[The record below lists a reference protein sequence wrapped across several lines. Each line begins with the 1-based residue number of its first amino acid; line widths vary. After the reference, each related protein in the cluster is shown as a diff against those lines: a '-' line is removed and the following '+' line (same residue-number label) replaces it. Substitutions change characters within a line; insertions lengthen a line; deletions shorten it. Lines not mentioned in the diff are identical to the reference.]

1 MKSLAAAWVL
11 LRGLWHAAAGWLTI
25 RLVFPRLSQ
34 DERNA
39 RVQVWARQM
48 LAVLGIDLQLH
59 GTPPPGGPVL
69 LVANHIS
76 WLDILVMHAAR
87 HCRFVSKSEVKHWP
101 LLGTLATGAGTL
113 YIEREK
119 RRDAMRVVHHV
130 AERLQAG
137 EILAVFPEGTTSN
150 GIDLLPFH
158 ANLIQSA
165 VSAKAPVQPVGLRFI
180 STATGQPSL
189 APCYIGDDTLLGSFW
204 RTLTAPGG
212 ITVVVAYGTAQQ
224 AEGRDRRAWAAALQG
239 AVAELRE
246 G

>member
-1 MKSLAAAWVL
+1 MFSLRACWRLWRALVHALIGWATIVL
-11 LRGLWHAAAGWLTI
+11 R
-25 RLVFPRLSQ
+25 FPRLPQ
-34 DERNA
+34 DQRNV

-48 LAVLGIDLQLH
+48 LAVLGVELQVR
-59 GTPPPGGPVL
+59 GTPPAHGPML

-180 STATGQPSL
+180 STRHRPTQPGAVLHRRRHL
-189 APCYIGDDTLLGSFW
+189 AGLVLAHPHRAG
-204 RTLTAPGG
+204 RHHRGG
-212 ITVVVAYGTAQQ
+212 GLWHGPAS
-224 AEGRDRRAWAAALQG
+224 RRA
-239 AVAELRE
+239 
-246 G
+246 

>member
-1 MKSLAAAWVL
+1 MTSFWSALSGMISGDITASEQKSSTMSEAGRRRRARLLPLLLLLLLAAPAGAWA
-11 LRGLWHAAAGWLTI
+11 HAT
-25 RLVFPRLSQ
+25 
-34 DERNA
+34 
-39 RVQVWARQM
+39 
-48 LAVLGIDLQLH
+48 
-59 GTPPPGGPVL
+59 
-69 LVANHIS
+69 
-76 WLDILVMHAAR
+76 
-87 HCRFVSKSEVKHWP
+87 